1 MLIVKYTSA
10 FKIDIQII
18 IMIKLMSFNVHMHT
32 KKCALNKN
40 LEKKIKE
47 YVINAVFTICRQEK
61 LAFDSSMRAPFP
73 PVCFT
78 INAKPPAGY
87 LYYFAY
93 GPNMNPNRY

>member
-1 MLIVKYTSA
+1 MSILNALVYFTISTLDSIVTIWENFSYTC
-10 FKIDIQII
+10 
-18 IMIKLMSFNVHMHT
+18 T
-32 KKCALNKN
+32 LNKN
-40 LEKKIKE
+40 LKKKMKE

-61 LAFDSSMRAPFP
+61 LALDSSMRAPFP